1 MARHVHVERIGTK
14 TPTKFRAWLP
24 GVLASNTVDL
34 VLADVDAIIVKIITT
49 KTLTVASK
57 LEIKN
62 QSLVEGVDVATHAN
76 PKRTNL
82 VICRAETENESQSVH
97 VLQEVLDAQSC
108 VHASTAA
115 TLFERMLTQLHQ
127 SHQESGSENSFL
139 HIRENEGKSLWNQKK
154 CLFILRLGEF

>member
-1 MARHVHVERIGTK
+1 MARDVHVERIGTK

-57 LEIKN
+57 IETKN
-62 QSLVEGVDVATHAN
+62 QSLVEGVDVAAHAN
-76 PKRTNL
+76 PKRTNR
-82 VICRAETENESQSVH
+82 VRCRAETENESQSVH

-108 VHASTAA
+108 VRASTVA
-115 TLFERMLTQLHQ
+115 TLFERVLTQLHQ

-154 CLFILRLGEF
+154 CLLILGLGEF